1 MKNILI
7 VFGGM
12 SYEHDISVVT
22 AFQIM
27 KKARLENVNLVLF
40 YVSRENKFFICNKK
54 NVKISDF
61 SSKNFKGKNKN
72 FKEVSFVSGEKKK
85 IFMRTRFGLKEYI
98 HADAAIF
105 CSHGGDGEN
114 GRLVSYFELN
124 GVPCSAGTSDA
135 LAVCMDKTLFKNT
148 MKGLK
153 VPVVAGFAVDKND
166 YLKNKNCF
174 ENYLKFYKFPLI
186 VKVNSGGSS
195 IGVFVAENMAE
206 LDEKLLQAFELDDR
220 VVVEKF
226 IRNAR
231 EFNVAVIGDK
241 ENYEVSEIDEPIKD
255 EELLSFADKY
265 LKSDSKCGK
274 GGKSGMDTS
283 KRKFPADID
292 DGLKIKMQ
300 TIAGQIFA
308 GLGLR
313 GVVRIDFLYD
323 AANDKVYVCEVNAI
337 PGSLAYYFF
346 KKNKIVTNDLILRL
360 ISIAEK
366 GFENRCFDKNFVTNI
381 LDT

>member
-1 MKNILI
+1 MKNVLL

-27 KKARLENVNLVLF
+27 KKSRLENVNLVLF
-40 YVSRENKFFICNKK
+40 YVSRENKFFVCNKN

-61 SSKNFKGKNKN
+61 SNKNFKGENKN
-72 FKEVSFVSGEKKK
+72 FKEVCFVSGETKKV
-85 IFMRTRFGLKEYI
+85 FMKTRFGLKEYI
-98 HADAAIF
+98 QTDAAIF
-105 CSHGGDGEN
+105 CCHGGDGEN

-148 MKGLK
+148 MKGMK
-153 VPVVAGFAVDKND
+153 IPVVAGFEVERSC
-166 YLKNKNCF
+166 YLKNKNCL

-195 IGVFVAENMAE
+195 IGVFVAENMEE
-206 LDEKLLQAFELDDR
+206 LDEKLSQAFELDDR
-220 VVVEKF
+220 VVIEKF
-226 IRNAR
+226 IKNAR
-231 EFNVAVIGDK
+231 EFNIAVIGDGK
-241 ENYEVSEIDEPIKD
+241 SFEVSEIDEPIKD
-255 EELLSFADKY
+255 DELLTFADKY
-265 LKSDSKCGK
+265 LKTDSKGVK
-274 GGKSGMDTS
+274 GGKSGMDSS

-292 DGLKIKMQ
+292 ESLKTKIQK
-300 TIAGQIFA
+300 IAERIFI

-323 AANDKVYVCEVNAI
+323 EANDKVYVCEVNAI

-346 KKNKIVTNDLILRL
+346 KKNKIVTNDLIIRL

-381 LDT
+381 LDS